1 MLNLR
6 SLPKDIQG
14 ILPLKPLKE
23 NTIQRNAI
31 LFYKQDIQGKYPLKP
46 LKENTIQEN
55 SILLVKQDKYSLFI
69 ITLDLI

>member
-14 ILPLKPLKE
+14 IL
-23 NTIQRNAI
+23 
-31 LFYKQDIQGKYPLKP
+31 PLKP

>member
-31 LFYKQDIQGKYPLKP
+31 LFYKQDIQGILPLKP
-46 LKENTIQEN
+46 LKENTN
-55 SILLVKQDKYSLFI
+55 SRKLYLVGK
-69 ITLDLI
+69 TR